1 MNSREALAHVV
12 RASGKSKAAISRGV
26 GKSSNFVSALFSMK
40 RAPGTD
46 LLAEIAQ
53 ECGYTLQL
61 VGHGETLQI
70 DGKADSEPA
79 DEDGE
84 VGAR

>member
-12 RASGKSKAAISRGV
+12 RASGKSKAAISRGI
-26 GKSSNFVSALFSMK
+26 GKSSNYVSALFSMN

-46 LLAEIAQ
+46 LLAKIAR

-61 VGHGETLQI
+61 VGHGEVLSI
-70 DGKADSEPA
+70 DGRADLEPA
-79 DEDGE
+79 GEDGP
-84 VGAR
+84 ADAD